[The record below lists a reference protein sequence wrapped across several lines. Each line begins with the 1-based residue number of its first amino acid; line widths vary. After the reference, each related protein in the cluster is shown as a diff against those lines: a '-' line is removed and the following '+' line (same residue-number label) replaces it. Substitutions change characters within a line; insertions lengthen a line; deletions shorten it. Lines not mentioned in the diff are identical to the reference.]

1 MAREV
6 SDQKEFVSILASDG
20 SFRLKVPKGTEGA
33 VEREYE
39 NSDKEMVTKN
49 EIVFKAL
56 SGKVT
61 GVAFSETKFGNLL
74 QVTITDEEGDL
85 TISTNASSNFGIDIM
100 KKLPSMDFSK
110 EYRFAPFSFEGENGK
125 NVRGVSISEGLE
137 FDKEATKMQNF
148 FYDSKKTED
157 INGFPESQYDAI
169 MALTEG
175 KRKNKW
181 KAYFGEIEDF
191 LVDYTEKEV
200 MTKLVVEDT
209 KEEKEGEEE
218 F

>member
-1 MAREV
+1 MARET

-39 NSDKEMVTKN
+39 NDDKELITKH

-61 GVAFSETKFGNLL
+61 DVSFSATKFGNLL
-74 QVTITDEEGDL
+74 QVTVTDEEGDL
-85 TISTNASSNFGIDIM
+85 TISTNASSNFGTDIM

-110 EYRFAPFSFEGENGK
+110 EYRFAPYSFENEKGK
-125 NVRGVSISEGLE
+125 NVRGVSISEGI
-137 FDKEATKMQNF
+137 DQNKDSAKVQNF
-148 FYDSKKTED
+148 FYDAKKKED
-157 INGFPESQYDAI
+157 TNGFPESQYDAI
-169 MALTEG
+169 MALSEG

-200 MTKLVVEDT
+200 MPKLVAVEA
-209 KEEKEGEEE
+209 EAEEGEDN